1 MSEFLRI
8 MRRIARPDVPFYALP
23 WLMILLAAGT
33 IAQRDMGLYAAQKMF
48 FSSWVLWLGPVPLPG
63 GYATIAVIGVA
74 LAAKFLIDSKWSMA
88 QAGII
93 LAHFGALLLL
103 AGGLMT
109 AAVSREGYVTIPEGE
124 KAAAMVDYHAKH
136 LTVTDEQGRVV
147 ADIPHTRLKADQIVE
162 AGDISFTVLEY
173 VHNGMPEERT
183 QTERNG
189 LPYVG
194 PAAKV
199 RMKEIPADKNEEAN
213 HSAVTIAVRG
223 TNADGIYMMTDVMP
237 HQPQIGDYTIRF
249 GRVETPL
256 PFAVELRD
264 VKRELYP
271 GTDTARGYESHV
283 IVHDGD
289 LSWPAAIRMNEP
301 LRYRGYTLYQSNYIM
316 NEDGS
321 EATILSAVR
330 NGGWLFP
337 YVASVV
343 IAAGLLL
350 HLILALRGRK

>member
-1 MSEFLRI
+1 
-8 MRRIARPDVPFYALP
+8 MRRLAKPDVPFYALP

-33 IAQRDMGLYAAQKMF
+33 VAQRDMGLYAAQKMF

-63 GYATIAVIGVA
+63 GYTSIAVIGVA

-109 AAVSREGYVTIPEGE
+109 AAVSREGYVTIAEGQQG
-124 KAAAMVDYHAKH
+124 AVMVDYHAKH
-136 LTVTDEQGRVV
+136 LAVADEQGRVV
-147 ADIPHTRLKADQIVE
+147 ADIPHTRLKADQIVD
-162 AGDISFTVLEY
+162 AGDISFTILEY
-173 VHNGMPEERT
+173 MHNGMPEERT

-223 TNADGIYMMTDVMP
+223 TAADGIYMMTDVMP
-237 HQPQIGDYTIRF
+237 HQPQIGEYRIRF

-256 PFAVELRD
+256 PFAITLQD

-271 GTDTARGYESHV
+271 GTDTARGYESHTE
-283 IVHDGD
+283 VHDGD
-289 LSWPAAIRMNEP
+289 VSWPAIIRMNEP
-301 LRYRGYTLYQSNYIM
+301 LRYKGYTLYQSNYIM

-321 EATILSAVR
+321 EATVLSAVR
-330 NGGWLFP
+330 NSGWLFP

-343 IAAGLLL
+343 IAAGMIL